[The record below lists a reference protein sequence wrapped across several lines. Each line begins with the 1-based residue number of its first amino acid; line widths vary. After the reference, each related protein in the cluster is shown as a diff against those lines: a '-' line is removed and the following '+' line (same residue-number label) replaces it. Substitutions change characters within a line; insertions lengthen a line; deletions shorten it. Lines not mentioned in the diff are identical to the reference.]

1 MSSNYIITGGR
12 NCGKTYT
19 ALALIET
26 LSEVE
31 GFVSI
36 ANEAKNCYFLQ
47 SIATE
52 EKRKVLWEGTN
63 EPRIGRFTYDQTVFD
78 WANQYLMTVDAKTIL
93 IDEIGRLELLGGGFA
108 PALEKLAQDSTVTLY
123 LCVRDCFVREVA
135 TKFKLANYTVLSG
148 NTL

>member
-19 ALALIET
+19 ALALIEK
-26 LSEVE
+26 LSVVD

-36 ANEAKNCYFLQ
+36 ANEAKNCYYLK
-47 SIATE
+47 SIKTGE
-52 EKRKVLWEGTN
+52 QRKVLWEGTN

-78 WANQYLMTVDAKTIL
+78 WANQYLMKREVKTIL
-93 IDEIGRLELLGGGFA
+93 LDEIGRLELLGGGFA
-108 PALEKLAQDSTVTLY
+108 PALEKLAQDSSLTLY
-123 LCVRDCFVREVA
+123 LCVRDSFVSDVVS
-135 TKFKLANYTVLSG
+135 KFKLANYTVLSG